1 MTMMGAVE
9 SIAARGVEA
18 KRAVSSAAWGMA
30 KLLRLFAAAGFLIIS
45 GCSAGSMSDLE
56 AYVNEVLSRPGGK
69 ITPIPPLEPYAV
81 YTYQSSEGVD
91 PFEPFFQEP
100 PEPTTVAGEGG
111 GLAPDPNRNKEELEG
126 YALDSLRM
134 MGTLEQDETIWGIIR
149 TPDGAIHRVQSGN
162 YMGRNHGKITHISEE
177 KIELTEI
184 VPDSGGR
191 WQERPAG
198 LALAE

>member
-1 MTMMGAVE
+1 
-9 SIAARGVEA
+9 
-18 KRAVSSAAWGMA
+18 
-30 KLLRLFAAAGFLIIS
+30 
-45 GCSAGSMSDLE
+45 MSDLE
-56 AYVNEVLSRPGGK
+56 SYVSEVLSRPGGK
-69 ITPIPPLEPYAV
+69 IEPIPPLEPYVV
-81 YTYQSSEGVD
+81 YTYQSSDGVD
-91 PFEPFFQEP
+91 PFEPFFQEV

-111 GLAPDPNRNKEELEG
+111 GPAPDPNRNKEELEG
-126 YALDSLRM
+126 YSLDSLRM

-184 VPDSGGR
+184 VADSQGR

>member
-1 MTMMGAVE
+1 MTIMGANGKLVRLL
-9 SIAARGVEA
+9 AATA
-18 KRAVSSAAWGMA
+18 
-30 KLLRLFAAAGFLIIS
+30 FLAIS
-45 GCSAGSMSDLE
+45 GCVGGSMSDLE

-81 YTYQSSEGVD
+81 YTYQSSDGVD

-111 GLAPDPNRNKEELEG
+111 GGPAPDPNRNKEELEG

-184 VPDSGGR
+184 VADSRGR
-191 WQERPAG
+191 WQERSAG